1 MKVYKET
8 YTIESSNIYSETYHF
23 DFGHNRIYGVG
34 EYTAGFTDRRV
45 FKTNMKR
52 TKKRHPDH
60 KLEEV
65 SVEDVDAKLKRKLI
79 LYIMSRDEF

>member
-8 YTIESSNIYSETYHF
+8 YTIEKSNIYSETYHF
-23 DFGHNRIYGVG
+23 DFGHEYIFGVG
-34 EYTAGFTDRRV
+34 NYTSGFTHRRV

-65 SVEDVDAKLKRKLI
+65 SVEDVDIRLKRKLI
-79 LYIMSRDEF
+79 KYIMQRDNL